1 LFSSLSRTSD
11 SIPRSQIPKER
22 YMNRAE
28 WMGNKYKDNNL
39 GTYDW
44 VPEIFTTI
52 TPSPEYHNKATQ
64 KKGGIKFN
72 KYLRASEGMD
82 SFKNSILN
90 LEQKREK
97 QRVGRL
103 MTHFKYIGL
112 QNQIRYIRA

>member
-1 LFSSLSRTSD
+1 LGRTSD

-52 TPSPEYHNKATQ
+52 TPSPEYHNKATK

-97 QRVGRL
+97 
-103 MTHFKYIGL
+103 
-112 QNQIRYIRA
+112 

>member
-1 LFSSLSRTSD
+1 
-11 SIPRSQIPKER
+11 
-22 YMNRAE
+22 MNRAE
-28 WMGNKYKDNNL
+28 WMANKFKDNNL

-52 TPSPEYHNKATQ
+52 TPAPEYHNKAMQ

-72 KYLRASEGMD
+72 KYLRAGEGMD
-82 SFKNSILN
+82 SFKNSIVN

-112 QNQIRYIRA
+112 QNQIRQIRA